1 MRSNI
6 DVDVDALFNIDM
18 ISSINRDRP
27 THISAVFIDST
38 SVNNKKVLLLMEQGE
53 GECFYC

>member
-1 MRSNI
+1 MKSNI

-18 ISSINRDRP
+18 ISSINRDS
-27 THISAVFIDST
+27 TAHIQSILITTGKIS
-38 SVNNKKVLLLMEQGE
+38 KVLLLMEQGE